1 MTGLIGKYGSNYKSL
16 LKLAIPIIIGQL
28 GGIITGLADT
38 IMVGQHS
45 TAELAASS
53 FVNNVLNTF
62 IIFGT
67 GFSFAL
73 TPLVGENLARN
84 KKYVVSAWLKNG
96 IVANLILA
104 LILVGIL
111 TVIYFNVEH
120 FGQPSELMPLI
131 KPYFIISMISI
142 IFVMLANSFRQFV
155 EGITNPS
162 VSMWILVTGNMMN
175 ILGNYLLI
183 YGKWG
188 LPEMGLMGAGYSTL
202 ISRIF
207 MFVMFVLVF
216 ILRPSYK
223 AYRKG
228 FMRMWVLPNRLI
240 RVTKLGVPIAFQQGL
255 EAATFSLTAIMVGWL
270 GSTELAAHQVVI
282 SISTIS
288 FTTYLGLGSAT
299 AIRTSFFKG
308 AKDWDQVRK
317 TTVAG
322 IHLGVIVSTLTCLA
336 LFIFRNDV
344 SFIFSSDP
352 SIATIV
358 VMLLPI
364 LMLYQYVDGAQIV
377 LANALRGLS
386 DVKPIM
392 WISFVTNFLIA
403 IPAGYLLGFPF
414 GMGIR
419 GMWLAYP
426 SGFVFSVLL
435 LGIRARKLMNQYF
448 GKKIP
453 H

>member
-1 MTGLIGKYGSNYKSL
+1 MTELIGKYGSNYKSL

-73 TPLVGENLARN
+73 TPLVGENIARD

-104 LILVGIL
+104 FILVAIL
-111 TVIYFNVEH
+111 TAIYFNVEH

-131 KPYFIISMISI
+131 KPYFLVSMISI
-142 IFVMLANSFRQFV
+142 IFIMLANSFRQFV

-162 VSMWILVTGNMMN
+162 VSMWILVTGNMLN

-216 ILRPSYK
+216 LFRPSYK

-228 FMRMWVLPNRLI
+228 FMRMWVLPNRLV

-322 IHLGVIVSTLTCLA
+322 LHLGLIVSTLTCLA

-352 SIATIV
+352 KIATIV

-392 WISFVTNFLIA
+392 WISFITNFLIA

-419 GMWLAYP
+419 GVWLAYP
-426 SGFVFSVLL
+426 IGFVFSVIL
-435 LGIRARKLMNQYF
+435 LGMRARKLMNR
-448 GKKIP
+448 
-453 H
+453 

>member
-1 MTGLIGKYGSNYKSL
+1 MTGLIGKYGHNYKSL
-16 LKLAIPIIIGQL
+16 LKLALPIIIGQL

-73 TPLVGENLARN
+73 TPLVGENLARQ
-84 KKYVVSAWLKNG
+84 KRYVVAAWLKNG
-96 IVANLILA
+96 IVANLLLSILIVA
-104 LILVGIL
+104 VL
-111 TVIYFNVEH
+111 TAIYFNVEH

-131 KPYFIISMISI
+131 KPYFLVSMISI
-142 IFVMLANSFRQFV
+142 IFVMIANSFRQFV

-162 VSMWILVTGNMMN
+162 VSMWVLVSGNLLN
-175 ILGNYLLI
+175 IIGNYILI
-183 YGKWG
+183 YGKCG
-188 LPEMGLMGAGYSTL
+188 FPEMGLMGAGYSTL
-202 ISRIF
+202 ISRIV
-207 MFVMFVLVF
+207 MLIMFVLVF

-223 AYRKG
+223 QYRRG
-228 FMRMWVLPNRLI
+228 FMRMWVLPNRLM
-240 RVTKLGVPIAFQQGL
+240 RVTKLGVPIALQQGL

-270 GSTELAAHQVVI
+270 GSLELAAHQVVI
-282 SISTIS
+282 AISTIS

-299 AIRTSFFKG
+299 AIRTSFYKG
-308 AKDWDQVRK
+308 AKDWQQVRK

-322 IHLGVIVSTLTCLA
+322 IHLGIIVSTLTCLG
-336 LFIFRNDV
+336 LFIFRNEISYV
-344 SFIFSSDP
+344 FSDDP
-352 SIATIV
+352 KVASIV
-358 VMLLPI
+358 VLLLPI

-414 GMGIR
+414 GMGIE
-419 GMWLAYP
+419 GIWLAYP
-426 SGFVFSVLL
+426 IGFVFSVAL
-435 LGIRARKLMNQYF
+435 LGLRARKMMNR
-448 GKKIP
+448 
-453 H
+453 

>member
-1 MTGLIGKYGSNYKSL
+1 MTGLIGKYGRNYASL
-16 LKLAIPIIIGQL
+16 LKLALPIIIGQL

-45 TAELAASS
+45 TDELAAAS
-53 FVNNVLNTF
+53 FVNNVLNAF

-67 GFSFAL
+67 GYSFAL

-84 KKYVVSAWLKNG
+84 KRYVVSAWLKNG
-96 IVANLILA
+96 IVANLLLSIVLMA
-104 LILVGIL
+104 VLV
-111 TVIYFNVEH
+111 VVYFNIER
-120 FGQPSELMPLI
+120 FGQPLELLPMI
-131 KPYFIISMISI
+131 RPYFLISMLSI
-142 IFVMLANSFRQFV
+142 IFVMLANAFRQFV

-162 VSMWILVTGNMMN
+162 VSMWILISGNMMN
-175 ILGNYLLI
+175 ILGNYVLI
-183 YGKWG
+183 YGKCG

-207 MFVMFVLVF
+207 MFAMFVLVF
-216 ILRPSYK
+216 LFRPSYK
-223 AYRKG
+223 VYRKG
-228 FMRMWVLPNRLI
+228 FMRMWILPNRLM
-240 RVTKLGVPIAFQQGL
+240 RVTKLGVPIALQQGL
-255 EAATFSLTAIMVGWL
+255 AAATIMVGWL

-288 FTTYLGLGSAT
+288 FTTYLGLGAAT
-299 AIRTSFFKG
+299 AIRTSFYKG
-308 AKDWDQVRK
+308 ADDWQQVRK

-322 IHLGVIVSTLTCLA
+322 IHLGMIVSTLTCLA
-336 LFIFRNDV
+336 LFFLRKDISYV
-344 SFIFSSDP
+344 FSDDP
-352 SIATIV
+352 GVASIVIL
-358 VMLLPI
+358 LLPI

-377 LANALRGLS
+377 LANSLRGLS

-419 GMWLAYP
+419 GIWLAYP
-426 SGFVFSVLL
+426 IGFVFSVAL
-435 LGIRARKLMNQYF
+435 LGIRAHKLMNR
-448 GKKIP
+448 
-453 H
+453 

>member
-1 MTGLIGKYGSNYKSL
+1 MTGLIGKYGKNYASL
-16 LKLAIPIIIGQL
+16 LKLALPIIIGQL

-45 TAELAASS
+45 TDELAAAS

-67 GFSFAL
+67 GYSFAL

-96 IVANLILA
+96 IVANLLLS
-104 LILVGIL
+104 LILMAVL
-111 TVIYFNVEH
+111 VVVYFNVDR
-120 FGQPSELMPLI
+120 FGQPHELLPMI
-131 KPYFIISMISI
+131 RPYFKISMISI
-142 IFVMLANSFRQFV
+142 VFVMLANAFRQFV

-162 VSMWILVTGNMMN
+162 VSMWILLSGNVLN
-175 ILGNYLLI
+175 IIGNYILI
-183 YGKWG
+183 YGKCG

-207 MFVMFVLVF
+207 MFAMFVIVF
-216 ILRPSYK
+216 LFRPSYK
-223 AYRKG
+223 VYRKG
-228 FMRMWVLPNRLI
+228 FMRMWVLPNRLV
-240 RVTKLGVPIAFQQGL
+240 RVTKLGVPIALQQGL

-308 AKDWDQVRK
+308 ADDWQQVRK

-322 IHLGVIVSTLTCLA
+322 IHLGIIVSTLTCLV
-336 LFIFRNDV
+336 LFIFRNDISYV
-344 SFIFSSDP
+344 FSEDP
-352 SIATIV
+352 GVAAIV
-358 VMLLPI
+358 IILLPI

-392 WISFVTNFLIA
+392 WISFITNFLIA

-419 GMWLAYP
+419 GIWLAYP
-426 SGFVFSVLL
+426 IGFVFSVAL
-435 LGIRARKLMNQYF
+435 LGIRAHKLMNR
-448 GKKIP
+448 
-453 H
+453 